1 MPEIEFKIDAESG
14 KCETQIKGIQ
24 GAACEKIALQ
34 LKQLSGSPLVDEK
47 TREFFV
53 KSQNIRR
60 VSSK

>member
-14 KCETQIKGIQ
+14 KCQTEIKGIQ

-34 LKQLSGSPLVDEK
+34 LKKLSGSPSVDEK
-47 TREFFV
+47 TKEYFV

-60 VSSK
+60 VNSK